1 MNIIAMMPK
10 WVHFLLVTSRG
21 ELRAYVNDAPSIPIR
36 QEPKGRDD
44 SAYAILSKMEKNPR
58 KRAR

>member
-1 MNIIAMMPK
+1 MMPK
-10 WVHFLLVTSRG
+10 WVHVLLVTSRG

>member
-1 MNIIAMMPK
+1 M
-10 WVHFLLVTSRG
+10 
-21 ELRAYVNDAPSIPIR
+21 NDAPSIPIR

-44 SAYAILSKMEKNPR
+44 SAYSVLTRMEKNPR